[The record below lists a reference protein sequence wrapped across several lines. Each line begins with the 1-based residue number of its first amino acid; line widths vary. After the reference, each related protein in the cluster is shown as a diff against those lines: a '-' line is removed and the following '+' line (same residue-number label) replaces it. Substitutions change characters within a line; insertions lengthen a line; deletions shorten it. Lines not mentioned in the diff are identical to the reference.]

1 MALVI
6 VRLPAGLVD
15 YGVRHLTDGQL
26 RVVQT
31 QGSVWRGQGVL
42 ASSEVSPRLTAARQ
56 VAWRTELELY
66 RLAVRLRL
74 SEHGREQLVLT
85 VAPTGLAIEKLGLDL
100 PASLVSAAIRHPAA
114 RAGWRGRFLVDS
126 SGLVCDA
133 HAVCAGKMT
142 MEWHDAGVN
151 LLPGHQLGTHR
162 AVLAAMGRSFDVAV
176 NTLDGNVRVDGGGK
190 ITDGRLVALDLLFS
204 GPPELVGRLP
214 NVMDGHARLT
224 GEPGQVRL
232 RLP

>member
-1 MALVI
+1 GEGGSLGALRRGVVALRLSAAVVAALALLGLMALVI

-42 ASSEVSPRLTAARQ
+42 ASSEASPRLTAARL

-85 VAPTGLAIEKLGLDL
+85 VAPTGLAIEKLGLD
-100 PASLVSAAIRHPAA
+100 
-114 RAGWRGRFLVDS
+114 
-126 SGLVCDA
+126 
-133 HAVCAGKMT
+133 
-142 MEWHDAGVN
+142 
-151 LLPGHQLGTHR
+151 
-162 AVLAAMGRSFDVAV
+162 
-176 NTLDGNVRVDGGGK
+176 
-190 ITDGRLVALDLLFS
+190 
-204 GPPELVGRLP
+204 
-214 NVMDGHARLT
+214 
-224 GEPGQVRL
+224 
-232 RLP
+232 